1 MSKYLVIIISILS
14 LIFGFPTTSNAAT
27 DGCPDSW
34 KIDLSQYPNS
44 ELMAAKQKL
53 GFNMVETSQKK
64 VVSFKGPLGDVPKLD
79 KFNLGIGDPL
89 SYLYF
94 DSQAQVNVKVEV
106 KDCPRPGN
114 FLFSNLV
121 DWFDKSYNNF
131 KLVTANEF
139 VSSNV
144 IRFSD
149 FKAQEDFLSAI
160 EKYKKT
166 LEERSKLTTNGNS
179 IPWQLFDARRISFE
193 NGFFESGRPR
203 WSQDIYIFSL
213 TPNCL
218 TFIDSN
224 YVIKSGIGKCNF
236 AIGYMARGA
245 TQNVYLFEPF
255 TLDFAKSNISITC
268 IKGKTTKK
276 VSGTNPKCP
285 KGYKVK
291 A

>member
-1 MSKYLVIIISILS
+1 MSLT
-14 LIFGFPTTSNAAT
+14 FGLPTTSNAAT
-27 DGCPDSW
+27 DGCPDTW
-34 KIDLSQYPNS
+34 NIDLSQYPNS

-79 KFNLGIGDPL
+79 KFNVVIGDPL

-121 DWFDKSYNNF
+121 DWFDKSLYNF

-139 VSSNV
+139 VSSNAT
-144 IRFSD
+144 RFSN
-149 FKAQEDFLSAI
+149 FKEQEDFLRAI
-160 EKYKKT
+160 EKLKKT
-166 LEERSKLTTNGNS
+166 LEERSQLTTNGRPIS
-179 IPWQLFDARRISFE
+179 WYFFEARRISID
-193 NGFFESGRPR
+193 NGFFESGIPR
-203 WSQDIYIFSL
+203 WAYQIFTFSL

-218 TFIDSN
+218 FYTDNGGYFIKN
-224 YVIKSGIGKCNF
+224 GIGKCNF
-236 AIGYMARGA
+236 AIGYIANG
-245 TQNVYLFEPF
+245 TIYLFEPF
-255 TLDFAKSNISITC
+255 TLNFVKSNVSITC
-268 IKGKTTKK
+268 IKGKTSKK

-285 KGYKVK
+285 KGYKK
-291 A
+291 AS

>member
-1 MSKYLVIIISILS
+1 MRKYVVIATSIL
-14 LIFGFPTTSNAAT
+14 LLTFGLPATSQAAT
-27 DGCPDSW
+27 DGCPDTW
-34 KIDLSQYPNS
+34 NIDLNQYPNS

-139 VSSNV
+139 ASSNV

-149 FKAQEDFLSAI
+149 FKDQEYFLRTI

-166 LEERSKLTTNGNS
+166 LEQQSKLTNNGNP
-179 IPWQLFDARRISFE
+179 IPWQFFDFRRIRLYD
-193 NGFFESGRPR
+193 GFFESGIPE
-203 WSQDIYIFSL
+203 WSWNIYTFSL
-213 TPNCL
+213 TPDCL
-218 TFIDSN
+218 TYIDSN
-224 YVIKSGIGKCNF
+224 YIIKNSIGKCNF

-245 TQNVYLFEPF
+245 IQNIYLFEPF
-255 TLDFAKSNISITC
+255 TLNFVKSNVSITC